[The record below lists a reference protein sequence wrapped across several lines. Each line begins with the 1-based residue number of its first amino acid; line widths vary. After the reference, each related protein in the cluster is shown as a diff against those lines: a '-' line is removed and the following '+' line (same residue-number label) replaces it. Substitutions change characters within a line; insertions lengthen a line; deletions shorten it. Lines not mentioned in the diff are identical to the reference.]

1 MTETEL
7 DNEAKRIA
15 YLPTFDEQRLASN
28 EFLAA
33 NSDVDA
39 FPFYARI
46 NRYIRES
53 RKTATDHPHHSC

>member
-7 DNEAKRIA
+7 DNEAKRVA
-15 YLPTFDEQRLASN
+15 YLPTFDERRIASN

-39 FPFYARI
+39 FRFYARI

-53 RKTATDHPHHSC
+53 RKTDGSSTS